1 MVTHIFTEVVQAL
14 FGIPTAFAAP
24 TKIRLF
30 EPVTGS
36 CLELT
41 AKPGLATFFTYFNQL
56 WPWLIGTS
64 AGIALLMALV
74 GGLQV
79 ILSGGDQSKR
89 QEGLDRLKNA
99 LLGLLM
105 LAFAGLILTT
115 LNPSFFKG
123 GAVGAPGC

>member
-1 MVTHIFTEVVQAL
+1 MYTHIFARGFRRSSGFRQRWL
-14 FGIPTAFAAP
+14 PQQG
-24 TKIRLF
+24 IRLF
-30 EPVTGS
+30 EPIVGG
-36 CLELT
+36 CPALT
-41 AKPGLATFFTYFNQL
+41 ATPGLGTFFTYFNQL

-79 ILSGGDQSKR
+79 ILSGGSV
-89 QEGLDRLKNA
+89 EASGGLDRLKNA
-99 LLGLLM
+99 FLGLLM

>member
-1 MVTHIFTEVVQAL
+1 MYTHIFARGFQAL
-14 FGIPTAFAAP
+14 FGIPTALAAAAR
-24 TKIRLF
+24 IRLF
-30 EPVTGS
+30 EPIVGG
-36 CLELT
+36 CPALT
-41 AKPGLATFFTYFNQL
+41 ATPGLGTFFTYFNQL

-99 LLGLLM
+99 FLGLLM